1 MVNDKLRKIIHRSGL
16 DNNDAS
22 DLRKELEKSFLIIPK
37 ERVIR
42 LDVEDAIIEGN
53 NLLCHCEILKREKC
67 AMLKHRC
74 RKGRLYFVEGR

>member
-53 NLLCHCEILKREKC
+53 NLLCHC
-67 AMLKHRC
+67 
-74 RKGRLYFVEGR
+74 